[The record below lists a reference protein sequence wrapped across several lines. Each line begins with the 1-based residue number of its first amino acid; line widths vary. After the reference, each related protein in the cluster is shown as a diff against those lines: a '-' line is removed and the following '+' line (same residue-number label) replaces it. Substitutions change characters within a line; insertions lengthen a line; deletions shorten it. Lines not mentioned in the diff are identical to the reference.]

1 MIDVEKLPVLEPP
14 YEIYEF
20 EPCTPAYFKVVD
32 FKIGRI
38 TIHPRFPGA
47 PEVKIVECVRLYVDP
62 ETKKYYPPWWDITP
76 RRLVYQLA
84 GMLTRGI
91 PENMWLKIHRDI
103 PGPKAH
109 FSVEWVERPE

>member
-1 MIDVEKLPVLEPP
+1 MIEVEKLPPLEPP

-20 EPCTPAYFKVVD
+20 EPCTPAYFKVTE
-32 FKIGRI
+32 FKIGRM
-38 TIHPRFPGA
+38 TISPRFPGA
-47 PEVKIVECVRLYVDP
+47 PPTKVIEAIRLYVDP

-84 GMLTRGI
+84 GMLVSGI
-91 PENMWLKIHRDI
+91 PSNMWLKIHRDI